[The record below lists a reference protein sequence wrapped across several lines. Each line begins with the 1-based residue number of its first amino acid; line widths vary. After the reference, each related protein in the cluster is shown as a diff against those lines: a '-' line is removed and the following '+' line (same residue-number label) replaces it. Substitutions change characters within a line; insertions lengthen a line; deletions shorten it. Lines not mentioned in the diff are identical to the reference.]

1 MEPCTAFAVAGNV
14 LQFVQFVG
22 DLLNSTR
29 KIYVSAAGITA
40 ENQHVQVG

>member
-1 MEPCTAFAVAGNV
+1 MEPCTALAVAGNI

-29 KIYVSAAGITA
+29 KIYASANGITDG
-40 ENQHVQVG
+40 NKHVQVG